1 MSRVRLAQ
9 GPWRAE
15 IDPALGGNITSLE
28 WNGQAVLQPIEAA
41 DDPYLYGAPLLL
53 PANRTRCG
61 RFRFEGRDYALPV
74 NEPAAPAHLH
84 GRVHDAPFE
93 LRRADG
99 ACAELQLNA
108 GAEIYPFPFRLE
120 LCYRLTEDGL
130 TADYAITNTG
140 DRAMPLTFGLHTTFV
155 APEFFS
161 VPIDREQERDAR
173 NLPTGIYRPLDAQ
186 QQAFA
191 DGCDPRGMRISGYF
205 ASAGTIARIGR
216 FRYAAEGGFD
226 HWVLYNGGGNRGYLC
241 VEPQCGAVDGL
252 NLPGGRR
259 VLAPGESLKLRTRLE
274 RM

>member
-1 MSRVRLAQ
+1 MSRIRLAQ

-41 DDPYLYGAPLLL
+41 DDPYLYGSPLLL

-61 RFRFEGRDYALPV
+61 RFHFDGQDYALPV

-93 LRRADG
+93 LLRADG

-161 VPIDREQERDAR
+161 VPIDREQERDAH
-173 NLPTGIYRPLDAQ
+173 NLPTGVYSPLDAQ

-191 DGCDPRGMRISGYF
+191 DGCDPRGTRISGYF
-205 ASAGTIARIGR
+205 RAAGETAQIGD
-216 FRYAAEGGFD
+216 FRYSAMGGFD

-259 VLAPGESLKLRTRLE
+259 VLAPGEALKLRTRLE